1 MEKGSCSAYDY
12 VTDALKLYG
21 IRWVDTWSGM
31 IVLSVLFSCLEA
43 AANTVPG
50 YCAVLEDVAGDE
62 GIATD
67 TIRRIVM
74 DVMRPM
80 VGDSPTGHRRRLG
93 VTTRYRGVPAALDLV
108 MRYVAVRADQDAG
121 RVDTCR
127 IVAPPSAPPMGAGAA
142 VSPEGDTDV
151 SKEVVG

>member
-1 MEKGSCSAYDY
+1 MDKGSCSAFDY
-12 VTDALKLYG
+12 VTEALKLYG
-21 IRWVDTWSGM
+21 IRWADTWSGM

-43 AANTVPG
+43 AAHTVPG
-50 YCAVLEDVAGDE
+50 YCAALEDVAGDE

-80 VGDSPTGHRRRLG
+80 IGDSPTGHRRRLG
-93 VTTRYRGVPAALDLV
+93 VTTRLRGVPGALDLV
-108 MRYVAVRADQDAG
+108 VRYVAGRGGAENA

-127 IVAPPSAPPMGAGAA
+127 IVAPPPAPPMGAGAA

-151 SKEVVG
+151 SKEVDC

>member
-1 MEKGSCSAYDY
+1 MKIDRGRAYDY
-12 VTDALKLYG
+12 ITDALLLYQIG
-21 IRWVDTWSGM
+21 WCDTWSGM
-31 IVLSVLFSCLEA
+31 LVLDVLLSCWDREA
-43 AANTVPG
+43 CTVPG
-50 YCAVLEDVAGDE
+50 YSAALEDVADKE

-80 VGDSPTGHRRRLG
+80 IGDSPTGHRRRLG
-93 VTTRYRGVPAALDLV
+93 VSTRFRGVPGALDLV
-108 MRYVAVRADQDAG
+108 MRYVSVRADQDAG

-127 IVAPPSAPPMGAGAA
+127 IVATRPAPPMGAGAA

-151 SKEVVG
+151 SKEVDC